1 MDFWKTIRGGAFLP
15 FDGIVPCTVHVKL
28 EGLNL
33 GGSIKIKTA
42 LGLIEEAEQSGMI
55 KPDTI
60 IIESSSGNLGVALAM
75 VCADRGYPFECVVD
89 PNASRTNIEIM
100 KALGATVFVV
110 QERDENGGFLASRIR
125 FIKRKM
131 KEDRRYFWT
140 NQYQNAANPLIHERS
155 TATEIAQA
163 FPRLDYLFVGA
174 GTTGTLMG
182 CAGYFRKH
190 QPDTKIVA
198 VDSVGS
204 VTFGGPPGPRH
215 ISGLGTSR
223 VPEICDRSLVH
234 DVVMIPEAKTVELCR
249 RIARR
254 HGVLFGGSTGTV
266 LAAVEHYTS
275 RLPADASVVVV
286 SPDNGEKYL
295 DTIYSDEWVRDRFPG
310 LLGHRAVRDM
320 SLAPAELE
328 RTAAGPEATGA
339 NASSESIQV

>member
-1 MDFWKTIRGGAFLP
+1 MDFWKSIRGGVFLP

-42 LGLIEEAEQSGMI
+42 LGLIEEAEQSGTI
-55 KPDTI
+55 GPDTI

-100 KALGATVFVV
+100 RALGATVVAV

-125 FIKRKM
+125 LIERKM
-131 KEDRRYFWT
+131 KQDRRYFWT
-140 NQYQNAANPLIHERS
+140 NQYRNAANPLIHERS
-155 TATEIAQA
+155 TAAEIAQA

-182 CAGYFRKH
+182 CAEYFRKRR
-190 QPDTKIVA
+190 PDTKIVA

-204 VTFGGPPGPRH
+204 VTFGGSPGPRH

-223 VPEICDRSLVH
+223 VPEICDRSLVD
-234 DVVMIPEAKTVELCR
+234 DVVMISEAATVEMCR
-249 RIARR
+249 WIARR
-254 HGVLFGGSTGTV
+254 YGVLFGGSTGTV
-266 LAAVEHYTS
+266 MAAVEQRRS
-275 RLPADASVVVV
+275 WLRDDASVVAI

-295 DTIYSDEWVRDRFPG
+295 DTIYSDEWVRSRFPG
-310 LLGHRAVRDM
+310 LLDRCVVREM
-320 SLAPAELE
+320 SPE
-328 RTAAGPEATGA
+328 TAGA
-339 NASSESIQV
+339 KAILGSMQV

>member
-1 MDFWKTIRGGAFLP
+1 MDFWKTIWGGAFLP
-15 FDGIVPCTVHVKL
+15 FDGIGPCTVHVKM

-42 LGLIEEAEQSGMI
+42 LGLIEEAEQSGTI
-55 KPDTI
+55 KPDTV

-100 KALGATVFVV
+100 KALGAMVFVV
-110 QERDENGGFLASRIR
+110 QDRDENGGFLASRIR

-131 KEDRRYFWT
+131 KEDCRYFWT

-155 TATEIAQA
+155 TAPEIARA
-163 FPRLDYLFVGA
+163 FPQLDYLFIGA

-182 CAGYFRKH
+182 CAAYFRKH
-190 QPDTKIVA
+190 HPDTKIVA
-198 VDSVGS
+198 ADSVGS

-223 VPEICDRSLVH
+223 VPEIYDQSLVQ
-234 DVVMIPEAKTVELCR
+234 DIVMIPEAETVEVCR

-266 LAAVEHYTS
+266 LAAIEHYAS
-275 RLPADASVVVV
+275 RLSADASVVTI

-295 DTIYSDEWVRDRFPG
+295 DTIYSDGWVRDRFPG
-310 LLGHRAVRDM
+310 LLGHRAGRDM
-320 SLAPAELE
+320 SLGQSE
-328 RTAAGPEATGA
+328 RAAAVPEAAGAK
-339 NASSESIQV
+339 ASAESIQV